1 MVGFI
6 ENQKKDMNIEIIE
19 FPKIHNRKGNI
30 AVIENEVIPFSIQ
43 RVYYLY
49 DVPSTSKRGGHA
61 HKNLQQVLVAI
72 SGSFDVILKDGK
84 SKQKIT
90 LNKPDKGLYLKNNI
104 WRELENFSSGAVCL
118 VMASEVYDEEDYI
131 RNYADFLKYI
141 R

>member
-1 MVGFI
+1 
-6 ENQKKDMNIEIIE
+6 MNIEIIE

-118 VMASEVYDEEDYI
+118 VMASEAYDEEDYI

>member
-1 MVGFI
+1 MIKSTVFDCSVI
-6 ENQKKDMNIEIIE
+6 TL
-19 FPKIHNRKGNI
+19 PKNHQINGHLT
-30 AVIENEVIPFSIQ
+30 AVSNGVEVPFDVK

>member
-1 MVGFI
+1 
-6 ENQKKDMNIEIIE
+6 MNIEVIE

-30 AVIENEVIPFSIQ
+30 AVIENDVVPFGIK